1 MPHRRL
7 TALMG
12 ALLLLAA
19 CTDEEPDDGAGSP
32 TRSSPA
38 SSSSASPSAPTSGSP
53 SASPPPSVP
62 TDEQPPDDAS
72 FPADTADDGGPEQP
86 GAAGDPAGT
95 TRVSGLRLG
104 AHDGYSR
111 LVVDLDG
118 GGVPEWT
125 VGYSEASGPGGGPV
139 DIAGDAFLRV
149 RLRTRAEPGGRSTSQ
164 VMGSPGPIVEAVT
177 TGSLEGYEEV
187 LIGIDG
193 GEQPFRAFPLTDPG
207 RIVIDVR
214 SGR

>member
-1 MPHRRL
+1 MRHRR
-7 TALMG
+7 A
-12 ALLLLAA
+12 AAVVAVLLPLVA
-19 CTDEEPDDGAGSP
+19 CTDDEPDEP
-32 TRSSPA
+32 TPSAA
-38 SSSSASPSAPTSGSP
+38 SSSSP
-53 SASPPPSVP
+53 SASPTSGSGAATSSPADP
-62 TDEQPPDDAS
+62 TDEAPPDDAS
-72 FPADTADDGGPEQP
+72 FPADTADDGGPAQP
-86 GAAGDPAGT
+86 GSGSDPAGRM
-95 TRVSGLRLG
+95 RVTGLRLAG
-104 AHDGYSR
+104 HDGFAR
-111 LVVDLDG
+111 LVVDLSSS
-118 GGVPEWT
+118 GVPEWT
-125 VGYSEASGPGGGPV
+125 IGYSEPSGPGGGPV

>member
-19 CTDEEPDDGAGSP
+19 CTDEGPDDDAGSP
-32 TRSSPA
+32 TRSSPVL
-38 SSSSASPSAPTSGSP
+38 SSSASP
-53 SASPPPSVP
+53 
-62 TDEQPPDDAS
+62 
-72 FPADTADDGGPEQP
+72 
-86 GAAGDPAGT
+86 
-95 TRVSGLRLG
+95 
-104 AHDGYSR
+104 
-111 LVVDLDG
+111 
-118 GGVPEWT
+118 
-125 VGYSEASGPGGGPV
+125 
-139 DIAGDAFLRV
+139 
-149 RLRTRAEPGGRSTSQ
+149 RLRRP
-164 VMGSPGPIVEAVT
+164 AVRPRT
-177 TGSLEGYEEV
+177 TGSFEGYEEV

>member
-19 CTDEEPDDGAGSP
+19 CTDEGPDDDAGSP
-32 TRSSPA
+32 TRSSPV
-38 SSSSASPSAPTSGSP
+38 SSSSASPSAPTSGSA

-62 TDEQPPDDAS
+62 TDEQPPDAS

-118 GGVPEWT
+118 SGVPEWT

-139 DIAGDAFLRV
+139 DITGDAFLRV
-149 RLRTRAEPGGRSTSQ
+149 RLRTQAEPGGQSTSQ

-177 TGSLEGYEEV
+177 TGSFEGYEEV

-207 RIVIDVR
+207 RLVIDVR
-214 SGR
+214 PGR